1 MLQRLYTT
9 LIDRPPGPAEV
20 HENDVPAVAAPSHP
34 VGLLY
39 VVWQNSAAPV
49 SKVHSYVAEAHSS
62 CAATRHAAPELPVA
76 LATNVAVAHTSCF
89 SVVQNL
95 TLDSADVRRP
105 WAPRLRALQ
114 SSPFQLTLMLDSQAV
129 VCARKLVPL
138 LRRELSLDTFD
149 VGIGVEAFLGLPR
162 TAPPK
167 GMWPTAFPTSVR
179 ELVPH
184 NWALLLRRGR
194 GADALIDLWLRE
206 LDAQSDDQLSLRN
219 VLGRT
224 EGRRCAASAADDAPR
239 CVRVRSCGGDGEE
252 RPWVLRLLGL
262 PSCRWR
268 EQPVRVARLRE
279 SFAAMLS
286 LSKRQYGFFP
296 RYTRALAAG
305 EVALAVHS
313 PRPFQWTGNVVPSS
327 GTVVRHRDVCAAL
340 NAEVNS
346 SRLVLQM
353 RTGAAHHVP
362 TSRRDCYAA
371 AELGA
376 VWNGSR
382 AMRRVCDL
390 LPAGQP
396 AAPSQ
401 QRLVEP
407 MEQFWRRMREA
418 RSSEARLAQVCA
430 VCRA

>member
-1 MLQRLYTT
+1 M
-9 LIDRPPGPAEV
+9 
-20 HENDVPAVAAPSHP
+20 
-34 VGLLY
+34 
-39 VVWQNSAAPV
+39 
-49 SKVHSYVAEAHSS
+49 
-62 CAATRHAAPELPVA
+62 
-76 LATNVAVAHTSCF
+76 
-89 SVVQNL
+89 
-95 TLDSADVRRP
+95 
-105 WAPRLRALQ
+105 
-114 SSPFQLTLMLDSQAV
+114 
-129 VCARKLVPL
+129 
-138 LRRELSLDTFD
+138 
-149 VGIGVEAFLGLPR
+149 
-162 TAPPK
+162 
-167 GMWPTAFPTSVR
+167 
-179 ELVPH
+179 
-184 NWALLLRRGR
+184 
-194 GADALIDLWLRE
+194 RE
-206 LDAQSDDQLSLRN
+206 LDAQPHDQLSLRN

-224 EGRRCAASAADDAPR
+224 EGRRCAASAEPERPR

-252 RPWVLRLLGL
+252 RPWMLRLLGL

-313 PRPFQWTGNVVPSS
+313 PHPFHWTGNVVPSN

-407 MEQFWRRMREA
+407 MEQFWRGMRARMPSSDVGVQIRPGSAESPPGRRPSSSLRRQRTSFGAKLLRVVGLRELLVR
-418 RSSEARLAQVCA
+418 RS
-430 VCRA
+430 

>member
-76 LATNVAVAHTSCF
+76 LATNVAAAHTSCF

-114 SSPFQLTLMLDSQAV
+114 ASPFQLTLMLDSQAV

-194 GADALIDLWLRE
+194 GADALIALWLRE
-206 LDAQSDDQLSLRN
+206 LDAQSHDQLSLRN

-224 EGRRCAASAADDAPR
+224 EGRRCAVDGPR
-239 CVRVRSCGGDGEE
+239 CVRVRSCGGE
-252 RPWVLRLLGL
+252 
-262 PSCRWR
+262 SCRWR

-286 LSKRQYGFFP
+286 LSKSQYGFFP
-296 RYTRALAAG
+296 RYTRALAAA

-313 PRPFQWTGNVVPSS
+313 PRPFQWTGNVVPSN

-340 NAEVNS
+340 NAEANS

-353 RTGAAHHVP
+353 RAGAAHHVP

>member
-1 MLQRLYTT
+1 
-9 LIDRPPGPAEV
+9 
-20 HENDVPAVAAPSHP
+20 
-34 VGLLY
+34 
-39 VVWQNSAAPV
+39 
-49 SKVHSYVAEAHSS
+49 
-62 CAATRHAAPELPVA
+62 
-76 LATNVAVAHTSCF
+76 
-89 SVVQNL
+89 
-95 TLDSADVRRP
+95 
-105 WAPRLRALQ
+105 
-114 SSPFQLTLMLDSQAV
+114 
-129 VCARKLVPL
+129 
-138 LRRELSLDTFD
+138 
-149 VGIGVEAFLGLPR
+149 
-162 TAPPK
+162 
-167 GMWPTAFPTSVR
+167 
-179 ELVPH
+179 
-184 NWALLLRRGR
+184 
-194 GADALIDLWLRE
+194 
-206 LDAQSDDQLSLRN
+206 
-219 VLGRT
+219 
-224 EGRRCAASAADDAPR
+224 
-239 CVRVRSCGGDGEE
+239 
-252 RPWVLRLLGL
+252 
-262 PSCRWR
+262 
-268 EQPVRVARLRE
+268 
-279 SFAAMLS
+279 MLS

-390 LPAGQP
+390 LPAGQS

-407 MEQFWRRMREA
+407 MEQFFLRMREA
-418 RSSEARLAQVCA
+418 RSTSVGFRSDPGQPSRHPGRFAAQVLLGCWSGTSCQPSFCA
-430 VCRA
+430 SASANSSRVDHE

>member
-20 HENDVPAVAAPSHP
+20 HENDVPPVAAPSHP

-49 SKVHSYVAEAHSS
+49 SKVHSYVSEAHSS

-76 LATNVAVAHTSCF
+76 LATNVAAAHTSCF

-114 SSPFQLTLMLDSQAV
+114 ISPFRLTLMLDSQAV
-129 VCARKLVPL
+129 VCARNLLPL

-149 VGIGVEAFLGLPR
+149 VGIGIEAFLGLPR

-194 GADALIDLWLRE
+194 GADALIALWLRE

-224 EGRRCAASAADDAPR
+224 EGRRCAVDDGRGACACARAAATARGRGCCGSWGCRRAAGASSQCASRDCARASPQCSRSVRGNTASSRDTRERSRRARSRSPCTRRGRSSGRETSCRRMEPSCGTATFAPR
-239 CVRVRSCGGDGEE
+239 ST
-252 RPWVLRLLGL
+252 
-262 PSCRWR
+262 
-268 EQPVRVARLRE
+268 
-279 SFAAMLS
+279 
-286 LSKRQYGFFP
+286 P
-296 RYTRALAAG
+296 R
-305 EVALAVHS
+305 
-313 PRPFQWTGNVVPSS
+313 
-327 GTVVRHRDVCAAL
+327 
-340 NAEVNS
+340 
-346 SRLVLQM
+346 
-353 RTGAAHHVP
+353 
-362 TSRRDCYAA
+362 
-371 AELGA
+371 
-376 VWNGSR
+376 
-382 AMRRVCDL
+382 
-390 LPAGQP
+390 
-396 AAPSQ
+396 
-401 QRLVEP
+401 
-407 MEQFWRRMREA
+407 
-418 RSSEARLAQVCA
+418 
-430 VCRA
+430 

>member
-1 MLQRLYTT
+1 MLQRLF
-9 LIDRPPGPAEV
+9 DRPPGPTEV
-20 HENDVPAVAAPSHP
+20 HEVPPVAAPSHP

-39 VVWQNSAAPV
+39 VVWQNSAAPA
-49 SKVHSYVAEAHSS
+49 SKVHSYVSEAHSS

-76 LATNVAVAHTSCF
+76 LATNVAAAHTSCF

-95 TLDSADVRRP
+95 TLDSADLRRP

-114 SSPFQLTLMLDSQAV
+114 ASPFQLTLMLDSQAV
-129 VCARKLVPL
+129 VCARNLLPL

-149 VGIGVEAFLGLPR
+149 VGIGIEAFLGLPR

-167 GMWPTAFPTSVR
+167 GMWPTAFPTSVTQ
-179 ELVPH
+179 LVPH

-194 GADALIDLWLRE
+194 GADALIALWLRE
-206 LDAQSDDQLSLRN
+206 LDAQSHDQLSLRN

-224 EGRRCAASAADDAPR
+224 EGRRCAASAEPERPR

-313 PRPFQWTGNVVPSS
+313 PHPFHWTGNVVPSN

-371 AELGA
+371 ADLGA

-407 MEQFWRRMREA
+407 IEQFWRRMRA
-418 RSSEARLAQVCA
+418 RMPSS
-430 VCRA
+430 

>member
-1 MLQRLYTT
+1 MLQRLF
-9 LIDRPPGPAEV
+9 DRPPGPTEV
-20 HENDVPAVAAPSHP
+20 HEVPAVAAASRP

-49 SKVHSYVAEAHSS
+49 SKVHSYVSEAHSS
-62 CAATRHAAPELPVA
+62 CAAARHAAPELPVA
-76 LATNVAVAHTSCF
+76 LATNVAAAHTSCF

-114 SSPFQLTLMLDSQAV
+114 ISPFRLTLMLDSQAV
-129 VCARKLVPL
+129 VCARNLLPL

-149 VGIGVEAFLGLPR
+149 VGIGIEAFLGLPR
-162 TAPPK
+162 TAPAK

-194 GADALIDLWLRE
+194 GADALIALWLRE

-224 EGRRCAASAADDAPR
+224 EGRRCAASAEPERPR
-239 CVRVRSCGGDGEE
+239 CVRVRSCGGDGDE
-252 RPWVLRLLGL
+252 RPLLGL

-313 PRPFQWTGNVVPSS
+313 PRPFHWTGNVVPSN

-376 VWNGSR
+376 AWNGSR

-418 RSSEARLAQVCA
+418 RSTRSEA
-430 VCRA
+430 